1 MRASYAQFPCS
12 LGAACLGEHDP
23 AEFRKQWDQKV
34 PVTTAYEY
42 TRVYSRTRKL
52 LASTFGAKPTLKCN
66 LSWSRVSYDAHK
78 LSASE
83 M

>member
-1 MRASYAQFPCS
+1 MRASYAQFPYS

-23 AEFRKQWDQKV
+23 AESRKQWDQKV
-34 PVTTAYEY
+34 PVTTAY
-42 TRVYSRTRKL
+42 SSTRKL

-66 LSWSRVSYDAHK
+66 LSWSKVSCDVHK
-78 LSASE
+78 LRASE